1 MKRGKQIGNSKNQG
15 FNSPKSNQDIYSK
28 APYNFVPL
36 NEKVVIVDKIPDFDK
51 YHPDR
56 YTGYIDIEIEAL
68 TPLYIRDT
76 LTEQE
81 YKEKI
86 EIEKEGKQYIN
97 PDFFSPGGLPRIPGS
112 SLRGMIRTMV
122 EIMSFGKFGFFED
135 LRLYYRALDI
145 SKLGEDYRNKMADTK
160 NYNFP
165 KFKAGLLRKNEQNK
179 YEILPSKKIKGTQIY
194 RINFDKKTGIIDG
207 TRDFKLEEFE
217 FKTIYFNPTPPE
229 DHLHKR
235 IDKRTKEEIPYKLR
249 YAKLTSISLTE
260 DESHPNKGYIISS
273 GHVDKKHMHWV
284 INEPDELS
292 QPIEI
297 DEDVVNSYKN
307 DKQRKAP
314 DLIKKLN
321 EVDQIPCFYL
331 TDPDGRI
338 IFFGHTGYFRLAY
351 DRTIGD
357 HIPSS
362 LKNQNIIDIAEAIF
376 GNEKQYSSRVFFED
390 AYLSENSAKEIYPPT
405 IPKILSSPKPTCFQH
420 YLEQKPENLKDHPK
434 NLAHYNSDNPIRGY
448 KIYWHRSG
456 NNYKAEEI
464 SYDEKEFE
472 ALLKEFKESSAELE
486 KFIIEKKSKKIKLNL
501 RNMPQS
507 LKEIIIQSIGNYES
521 QHTLLKV
528 INRGS
533 KFYGRIRFENLSNVE
548 LGALLFALDLP
559 KGLAHKIGMGKPLGL
574 GSIKITPRLYLSN
587 RRERY
592 ENLTSEWDGMIEE
605 TKKIPEFKDAFEGYV
620 LKSMKENKH
629 SLWDLERMRQL
640 RKMLNFEN
648 KPSDEK
654 TEYLDLTEFRKRK
667 VLPKPTE
674 IG

>member
-376 GNEKQYSSRVFFED
+376 GNEKQFSSRVFFED
-390 AYLSENSAKEIYPPT
+390 AYLYENSAKEIYPPT

-456 NNYKAEEI
+456 KGWIET
-464 SYDEKEFE
+464 DEN
-472 ALLKEFKESSAELE
+472 
-486 KFIIEKKSKKIKLNL
+486 KIKSH
-501 RNMPQS
+501 QS
-507 LKEIIIQSIGNYES
+507 QYTIITPVKQN
-521 QHTLLKV
+521 
-528 INRGS
+528 S

-605 TKKIPEFKDAFEGYV
+605 TKKIPEFKKAFEGYV